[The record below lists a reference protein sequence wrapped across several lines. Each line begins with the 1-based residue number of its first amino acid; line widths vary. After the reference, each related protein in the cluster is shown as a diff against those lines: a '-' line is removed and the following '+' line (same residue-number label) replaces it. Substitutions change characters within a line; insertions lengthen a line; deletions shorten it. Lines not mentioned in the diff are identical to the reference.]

1 MGAPSSKPAA
11 PVAVPP
17 KQLSEQTIQNL
28 LEVQS
33 KELSL
38 RSKEMDLRLREMD
51 NNSAHA
57 EKILPAQ
64 ERDREAGRAHERKIG
79 LYNTVFASLAL
90 IALAAV
96 IVIGMFLNKDALVS
110 DIIKIVS
117 GLVVGAFGGY
127 GYAKVKAQEKSD
139 EDD

>member
-64 ERDREAGRAHERKIG
+64 ERDREAVALMSGRLAFTT
-79 LYNTVFASLAL
+79 LYLPASRL
-90 IALAAV
+90 
-96 IVIGMFLNKDALVS
+96 
-110 DIIKIVS
+110 
-117 GLVVGAFGGY
+117 
-127 GYAKVKAQEKSD
+127 
-139 EDD
+139 